1 MLEQGDYVI
10 ETSRIKTVKHVGVN
24 TDLQWTDIPDLK
36 DNCRKITKELDK
48 LMKFPLEKFEKR
60 VRLLY

>member
-1 MLEQGDYVI
+1 MIEQGDYVY
-10 ETSRIKTVKHVGVN
+10 EAVNSRIKIVKHVGVN

-48 LMKFPLEKFEKR
+48 LMKFPSEKFEKR
-60 VRLLY
+60 VM